1 MAKRLW
7 IQLRDEKNSTSIT
20 LPINPENI
28 NIETERKIQTYNI
41 LRYGEVPVSGDQQ
54 LQRLKLTSFLPDKD
68 SYLAL
73 LASYI
78 DKTIYKPYSTVET
91 AKTIDEWVKNSTII
105 RVIVADGL
113 NEGVNKE
120 FYVEKFTKTMH
131 ENTANLDYELDLV
144 EYVNPKRQA
153 PQYLTN
159 TKKLQDSI
167 IGGIQKLYTRATNR
181 TIPSELVVKSGQ
193 TIYKI
198 ARLYYGGKKHN
209 ELAKL
214 NHIYDLNKDLGGQ
227 VIEMLPL

>member
-20 LPINPENI
+20 LPINPES
-28 NIETERKIQTYNI
+28 IEITNEKKVQTYNI
-41 LRYGEVPVSGDQQ
+41 LKYGEVPVSGDQQ
-54 LQRLKLTSFLPDKD
+54 LQRLQLTSFLPDKD

-78 DKTIYKPYSTVET
+78 DKTVFKPYTTVET

-120 FYVEKFTKTMH
+120 FYIEKFTKTMR
-131 ENTANLDYELDLV
+131 ENTASLDYELNLV
-144 EYVNPKRQA
+144 EYVNPTRQA
-153 PQYLTN
+153 SQYLTN
-159 TKKLQDSI
+159 TKKIQNYT
-167 IGGIQKLYTRATNR
+167 IGKIQKLYTRITNR

-214 NHIYDLNKDLGGQ
+214 NRVYDLNKDIGGQ